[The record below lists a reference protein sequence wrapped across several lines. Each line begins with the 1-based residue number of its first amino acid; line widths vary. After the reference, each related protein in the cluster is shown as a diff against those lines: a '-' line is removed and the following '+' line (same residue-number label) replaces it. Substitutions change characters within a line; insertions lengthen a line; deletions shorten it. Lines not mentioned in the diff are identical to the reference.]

1 MSYMNSVLLS
11 KKSKQTSKL
20 HESKRGKWQVILH
33 NDDTITFGHVIESLM
48 DVCGH
53 NEFQAHQC
61 ALITHNKKRCS
72 VFVDKYE
79 MCTSVQKQLR
89 DANLTVTIEP
99 YEKRD

>member
-1 MSYMNSVLLS
+1 MNNVLLS
-11 KKSKQTSKL
+11 KKSKTSSPKNK
-20 HESKRGKWQVILH
+20 KRGRWQVILH
-33 NDDTITFGHVIESLM
+33 NDDTITFDHVIESLM

-61 ALITHNKKRCS
+61 ALITHNRKRCS

-79 MCTSVQKQLR
+79 MCTSIQKQLQA
-89 DANLTVTIEP
+89 ANLTVTIEP